1 MLSESVELAAYS
13 HNAHSSPAAISDT
26 KPTNGPLEALI
37 GNVYL
42 DRIQLLWELLAVY
55 ATTKSPNPHHHDKKQ
70 QLEHPKHAFS
80 DISVQVAVLEAQAA
94 QLKVFLDSE
103 ITFLQRG
110 RAETLAKLKLQESV
124 LVRILDRVPAESLLQ
139 NPPTHYPSSYDTVS
153 GSAYSS
159 TNNHPLCSDTNVD
172 DARGGASQDHGNSGH
187 TGLHQSQDHP
197 ASHKGIEDITSESH
211 EQQKSGKPSKKI
223 QVLSDLEYSRIPQY
237 IVGRIT
243 RERINQAIEDLNLL
257 ISDKYKILRMP
268 QPKMSKL
275 QRTIY
280 YEHKQLATPET
291 KLHVFITEKDLKD
304 KAGGW
309 TESGF
314 KFDAV
319 GRNVIAILRHL
330 GRIRE
335 VRGGGHTRIVL
346 L

>member
-139 NPPTHYPSSYDTVS
+139 NSPTHYPSSYDTVS

-172 DARGGASQDHGNSGH
+172 DARGSAPQDHGNSGH
-187 TGLHQSQDHP
+187 TGHHQSQDHP

-211 EQQKSGKPSKKI
+211 EQQKPGKPSKKI
-223 QVLSDLEYSRIPQY
+223 QVLSDPEYSRIPQY

-304 KAGGW
+304 KAGGVDG
-309 TESGF
+309 E
-314 KFDAV
+314 
-319 GRNVIAILRHL
+319 
-330 GRIRE
+330 RI
-335 VRGGGHTRIVL
+335 
-346 L
+346 